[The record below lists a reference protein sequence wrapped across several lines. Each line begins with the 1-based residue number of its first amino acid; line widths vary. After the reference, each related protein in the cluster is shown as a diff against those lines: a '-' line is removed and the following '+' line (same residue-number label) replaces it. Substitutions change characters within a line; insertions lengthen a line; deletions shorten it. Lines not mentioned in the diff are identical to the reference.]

1 MNICNNNLKKEE
13 EMTTLEKPTLMPHV
27 PSFFNDFFDDD
38 TFLNKSWFTKMPAAN
53 IVETTNNFTVEMAV
67 PGMNK
72 KDFHVDLENNM
83 LTILCEKE
91 ETLTE
96 NDAHYTRRE
105 FSFNMFN
112 RTFKLPEY
120 VDLKD
125 IEAKYID
132 GILKVMLP
140 KKEEAKRM
148 TRKEIA
154 IK

>member
-1 MNICNNNLKKEE
+1 
-13 EMTTLEKPTLMPHV
+13 MTTLEKPAFMPHV

-53 IVETTNNFTVEMAV
+53 IIENTNNFTVEMAV

-72 KDFHVDLENNM
+72 KDFHVDLENNT
-83 LTILCEKE
+83 LTIFCEKKDE
-91 ETLTE
+91 FTTD
-96 NDAHYTRRE
+96 DAHYTRRE
-105 FSFNMFN
+105 FSYNNFS
-112 RTFKLPEY
+112 RTFTLPDY
-120 VDLKD
+120 VDLKH

-140 KKEEAKRM
+140 KKESAKRLM
-148 TRKEIA
+148 KKEIT